1 MSSTETLTYEPICV
15 QPYRNCTFSAGYVT
29 GHPVDTLY
37 VRLERDGEDTT
48 LLLRPDEAQAIA
60 WVLNGVL
67 WSNEMKRLLADQE
80 ATSE

>member
-1 MSSTETLTYEPICV
+1 M
-15 QPYRNCTFSAGYVT
+15 
-29 GHPVDTLY
+29 DTLY